1 MTKQEI
7 EIAKKH
13 LAIFERQKQKYEM
26 YIEETK
32 ALVEELT
39 TQVELYPDDEVLKDY
54 LKNEEVNLQNFE
66 KQHNLLLLKIEAIET
81 SI

>member
-54 LKNEEVNLQNFE
+54 LKNEEENLQNFE
-66 KQHNLLLLKIEAIET
+66 KQHKFLLLKIEAIET
-81 SI
+81 SL

>member
-13 LAIFERQKQKYEM
+13 LGIFERQKQKYEM

-66 KQHNLLLLKIEAIET
+66 KQHSLLLLKIEAIET